1 MLILSRPIGA
11 KQALAYHARE
21 FSNVSAN
28 DDATGAVIAATWHGR
43 LAGYWGLAGDV
54 DVERFRRLA
63 EGQHPATGEAL
74 VRHQAGRRYTNA
86 AGRTVTAMAHR
97 AGWDATF
104 SPPKSVSLT
113 ALVGGDAR
121 VREAHRTA
129 VAAAL
134 RELQPYVRAHLGGGR
149 TPEPT
154 GNWVASAFEHDSARP
169 VNGYAAPQLHTHVV
183 FFNLTRT
190 HGGHVRPIQEREL
203 FRSQQL
209 ATAVYRSELA
219 LSLRHLGYDI
229 ERGASSQPEIRGY
242 SESYLKASS
251 PRAQQIEADLEA
263 HGYRGTRSVRIMYG
277 MREPKID
284 LSHAEMQRQHRVL
297 ARAFGD
303 QPARVVEAAHERQLR
318 LDAHV
323 PRVSARMA
331 VAYAES
337 RGFEGHAVVAER
349 QLLRDALKLSMGE
362 MRVED
367 LRAEMDRRLASGT
380 LIAVP
385 TPPGVP
391 GRAFTTPELL
401 NLARDTIAVRRVGP
415 QIQRDRAAQ
424 HSIDLGL

>member
-1 MLILSRPIGA
+1 
-11 KQALAYHARE
+11 
-21 FSNVSAN
+21 
-28 DDATGAVIAATWHGR
+28 
-43 LAGYWGLAGDV
+43 
-54 DVERFRRLA
+54 
-63 EGQHPATGEAL
+63 
-74 VRHQAGRRYTNA
+74 
-86 AGRTVTAMAHR
+86 
-97 AGWDATF
+97 
-104 SPPKSVSLT
+104 
-113 ALVGGDAR
+113 
-121 VREAHRTA
+121 
-129 VAAAL
+129 
-134 RELQPYVRAHLGGGR
+134 
-149 TPEPT
+149 
-154 GNWVASAFEHDSARP
+154 
-169 VNGYAAPQLHTHVV
+169 
-183 FFNLTRT
+183 
-190 HGGHVRPIQEREL
+190 
-203 FRSQQL
+203 
-209 ATAVYRSELA
+209 
-219 LSLRHLGYDI
+219 
-229 ERGASSQPEIRGY
+229 
-242 SESYLKASS
+242 
-251 PRAQQIEADLEA
+251 
-263 HGYRGTRSVRIMYG
+263 MYG